1 MPSRDRGEQKRPA
14 SLAEAARREPLPI
27 PELAP
32 RPGEKGWQP
41 PARLPSIQMGKFL
54 GRLAIAVAI
63 LVVLINIPVKGH
75 GVSLAR
81 ILPDSA
87 SLIIRDGLVLK
98 GTGTEIYVLQD
109 DKLRWISS
117 LDVFEHLGLTWADVH
132 VVGDAFLK
140 QFEMGHPIHLIF
152 KCNGSPHIYALENG
166 EKRWIRDIDTFT
178 AEGYVWEDV
187 QFVTC
192 PYLRGLPD
200 GLPIPED
207 AGLPPQP

>member
-1 MPSRDRGEQKRPA
+1 MPSRQREEQKRPA

-63 LVVLINIPVKGH
+63 LVVLINIPVKSH

-81 ILPDSA
+81 ILPDTA

-98 GTGTEIYVLQD
+98 GTGTEIYILQD

-132 VVGDAFLK
+132 VVDDAFLK
-140 QFEMGHPIHLIF
+140 QFEMDTRSTLSSSVMAARTSMRWRTARSA
-152 KCNGSPHIYALENG
+152 GSRISTRSRP
-166 EKRWIRDIDTFT
+166 RD
-178 AEGYVWEDV
+178 
-187 QFVTC
+187 TC
-192 PYLRGLPD
+192 GRTCSL
-200 GLPIPED
+200 
-207 AGLPPQP
+207 

>member
-1 MPSRDRGEQKRPA
+1 MG
-14 SLAEAARREPLPI
+14 
-27 PELAP
+27 
-32 RPGEKGWQP
+32 
-41 PARLPSIQMGKFL
+41 RLL

-81 ILPDSA
+81 ILPDTA

-98 GTGTEIYVLQD
+98 GTGTEIYILQD

-117 LDVFEHLGLTWADVH
+117 MDVFEHMGLSWGDVH
-132 VVGDAFLK
+132 VVDDAFLQ
-140 QFEMGHPIHLIF
+140 QFEMGRPIYRIL

-166 EKRWIRDIDTFT
+166 QKRWIKDIDTFT
-178 AEGYVWEDV
+178 AEGYVWDDV

-192 PYLRGLPD
+192 PYLRNLPD
-200 GLPIPED
+200 GPSIPED
-207 AGLPPQP
+207 AGPPPQP